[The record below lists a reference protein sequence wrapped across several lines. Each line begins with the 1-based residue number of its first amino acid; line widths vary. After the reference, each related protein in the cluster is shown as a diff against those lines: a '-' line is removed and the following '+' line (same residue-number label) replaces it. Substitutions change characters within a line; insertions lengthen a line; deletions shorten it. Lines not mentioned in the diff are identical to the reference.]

1 MELTRRDAAAAL
13 AAVGATGGVALAA
26 RRSGDGSARG
36 GADRDEGTVGEAED
50 GEGGDALPD
59 EATVRAS
66 MTAAAAVVYPET
78 VDGVEAFVDA
88 FLDGRLDGSAHA
100 TGLRVAVGELEEAAR
115 SWYGAPVAELRES
128 DRDGLLREVGADTAD
143 EDPDGT
149 LAERVRYYVVNE
161 LLLAL
166 YASPTGGELVG
177 LENPEGHPGG
187 TESYRRGPR

>member
-26 RRSGDGSARG
+26 RRAGDGPDDDREA
-36 GADRDEGTVGEAED
+36 ADAGDEDDPLSD
-50 GEGGDALPD
+50 GL
-59 EATVRAS
+59 VRAS
-66 MTAAAAVVYPET
+66 MAAVATVLYPSA
-78 VDGVEAFVDA
+78 VDGVEPFVDR

-100 TGLRVAVGELEEAAR
+100 EGARDAIGELDDAAR
-115 SWYGAPVAELRES
+115 SWHGAPITELSED
-128 DRDGLLREVGADTAD
+128 DRDRLLREVGADTAE

-166 YASPTGGELVG
+166 YASPTGGDLVG
-177 LENPEGHPGG
+177 LGNPQGHPGG

>member
-13 AAVGATGGVALAA
+13 AAVGATGGVT
-26 RRSGDGSARG
+26 SEGN
-36 GADRDEGTVGEAED
+36 DEP
-50 GEGGDALPD
+50 LD
-59 EATVRAS
+59 ETAVRAS
-66 MTAAAAVVYPET
+66 MAGVATVLYPSE
-78 VDGVEAFVDA
+78 VDGVEPFVDG
-88 FLDGRLDGSAHA
+88 FLDGRLDGSDHA
-100 TGLRVAVGELEEAAR
+100 EGVREAIGELDGAAR
-115 SWYGAPVAELRES
+115 SWHGAPITELSEGDPDRLGREP
-128 DRDGLLREVGADTAD
+128 GLLREVGADTAE

-177 LENPEGHPGG
+177 LENPHGHPGG

>member
-1 MELTRRDAAAAL
+1 MELTRRDAVAAL
-13 AAVGATGGVALAA
+13 AAVGATGGAALAA
-26 RRSGDGSARG
+26 RRTADERDADDG
-36 GADRDEGTVGEAED
+36 GER
-50 GEGGDALPD
+50 GDALSD
-59 EATVRAS
+59 EAVRAS
-66 MTAAAAVVYPET
+66 MAAVAAVLYPSE
-78 VDGVEAFVDA
+78 VAGVEAFVDR

-100 TGLRVAVGELEEAAR
+100 DGVRAAVGELDEVAR
-115 SWYGAPVAELRES
+115 SWHGAPVAELSES
-128 DRDGLLREVGADTAD
+128 DRDRLLREVGADVTD

-177 LENPEGHPGG
+177 LENPQGHPGG

>member
-26 RRSGDGSARG
+26 RRTSDGP
-36 GADRDEGTVGEAED
+36 GA
-50 GEGGDALPD
+50 GGDAVDGDEGDGDTLPD
-59 EATVRAS
+59 EAAVRAS
-66 MTAAAAVVYPET
+66 MTAVATVLYPSE
-78 VDGVEAFVDA
+78 VDGVEAFVDR

-100 TGLRVAVGELEEAAR
+100 EGVRTAVGELDAAAS
-115 SWYGAPVAELRES
+115 SWHGAPVTDLSES
-128 DRDGLLREVGADTAD
+128 DRDRLLREVGADTAE

-177 LENPEGHPGG
+177 LENPQGHPGG

>member
-1 MELTRRDAAAAL
+1 MELTRRDAVAAL

-26 RRSGDGSARG
+26 RRTSDGPGAGGDA
-36 GADRDEGTVGEAED
+36 ADG
-50 GEGGDALPD
+50 GEGGDSLPD
-59 EATVRAS
+59 EAAVRAS
-66 MTAAAAVVYPET
+66 MTAVATVLYPSEI
-78 VDGVEAFVDA
+78 DGVEAFVGG
-88 FLDGRLDGSAHA
+88 FLDGRLDGSTHA
-100 TGLRVAVGELEEAAR
+100 EGIRAAVGELDAAAR
-115 SWYGAPVAELRES
+115 SWHGAPVADLTER
-128 DRDGLLREVGADTAD
+128 DRDRLLREVGADTAA

-177 LENPEGHPGG
+177 LENPQGHPGG

>member
-1 MELTRRDAAAAL
+1 MELTRRDAVAAL

-26 RRSGDGSARG
+26 RQRGDRPGNGDAAG
-36 GADRDEGTVGEAED
+36 DE
-50 GEGGDALPD
+50 EGGDDGGPLD
-59 EATVRAS
+59 EESVRAS
-66 MTAAAAVVYPET
+66 MAAIAAVLYPSE
-78 VDGVEAFVDA
+78 VDGVEAFVGR

-100 TGLRVAVGELEEAAR
+100 EGVRAAVTELDDAAR
-115 SWYGAPVAELRES
+115 SWHGAPIAELSEA
-128 DRDGLLREVGADTAD
+128 DRDRLLREAGADTAE

-149 LAERVRYYVVNE
+149 LAERTRYYVVNE

-177 LENPEGHPGG
+177 LENPQGHPGG

>member
-26 RRSGDGSARG
+26 RRTSDGPEAGGDA
-36 GADRDEGTVGEAED
+36 ADG
-50 GEGGDALPD
+50 GEGDDALPD
-59 EATVRAS
+59 EAAVRAS
-66 MTAAAAVVYPET
+66 MTAVATVLYPSE
-78 VDGVEAFVDA
+78 VDGVEAFVGR
-88 FLDGRLDGSAHA
+88 FLDGRLDGAAHA
-100 TGLRVAVGELEEAAR
+100 EGVRTAVGELDQAAR
-115 SWYGAPVAELRES
+115 SWHGAPITELTEG
-128 DRDGLLREVGADTAD
+128 DRDRLLREVGADVAE

-177 LENPEGHPGG
+177 LENPQGHPGG
-187 TESYRRGPR
+187 AESYRRGPR